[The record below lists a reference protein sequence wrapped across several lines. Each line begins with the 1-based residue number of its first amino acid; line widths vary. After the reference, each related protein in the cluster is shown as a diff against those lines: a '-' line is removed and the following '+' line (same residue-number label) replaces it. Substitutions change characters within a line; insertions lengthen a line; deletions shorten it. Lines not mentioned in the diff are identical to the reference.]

1 MGQAASPSLYDFAGG
16 DPVNYFDPTG
26 RCSQKS
32 NSQPFTPGPFGPLP
46 NFNDPTIGGLN
57 PFDPN
62 LSAMQ
67 QIIAENLQ
75 IYGPG
80 AIATANFI
88 AEQEAEYQ
96 FLYGWTAY
104 NGFGQEP
111 QTTVM
116 QYYFGSG
123 AQLGTGLGQ
132 LFYGN
137 TTDGAFN
144 TALGLLGSA
153 LTVLGAD
160 SLASPGSFGGPVSP
174 EGNIGTVTRY
184 VGPIEAQ
191 IANETGYIPNVDQF
205 GVPKDVYVTPE
216 APVATPG
223 EAASA
228 YQIQTPT
235 HVIVGDASG
244 ISFNYGGN
252 VAGGTGIEMTTTS
265 QIPVI
270 SVTPFAA
277 PATPLVPPLTLV
289 PTN

>member
-1 MGQAASPSLYDFAGG
+1 MGTRVGQLLAGAYDMLMSAISGPNGILFNWVTGTSPSLATNGVVDGSSGPYVAGNLLAG
-16 DPVNYFDPTG
+16 TLLGAGTG
-26 RCSQKS
+26 A
-32 NSQPFTPGPFGPLP
+32 G
-46 NFNDPTIGGLN
+46 
-57 PFDPN
+57 
-62 LSAMQ
+62 
-67 QIIAENLQ
+67 
-75 IYGPG
+75 
-80 AIATANFI
+80 
-88 AEQEAEYQ
+88 AEQ
-96 FLYGWTAY
+96 
-104 NGFGQEP
+104 
-111 QTTVM
+111 
-116 QYYFGSG
+116 S
-123 AQLGTGLGQ
+123 LG
-132 LFYGN
+132 
-137 TTDGAFN
+137 D
-144 TALGLLGSA
+144 
-153 LTVLGAD
+153 
-160 SLASPGSFGGPVSP
+160 
-174 EGNIGTVTRY
+174 IGTVTRY

-223 EAASA
+223 EASST

-277 PATPLVPPLTLV
+277 PTTPLVPPLTLV